1 MHNPHHTTSAADSSL
16 LLDIVELKWLYAAHG
31 VRVHVERLQ
40 RDPEYARQLLDAA
53 TDTSNAALRQV
64 AARLRI
70 RLSANA
76 G

>member
-1 MHNPHHTTSAADSSL
+1 MHNPTHTPTPTDSSL
-16 LLDIVELKWLYAAHG
+16 LVDIVELKWLYAAHG
-31 VRVHVERLQ
+31 VRVHIEQLQ

-53 TDTSNAALRQV
+53 AGMPNAALRQV
-64 AARLRI
+64 AGRLRG